1 MGEEQNIFSDNQ
13 RNTIY
18 EDMLK
23 PIKLKISEIL
33 LYDTETAMQFLQ
45 EYNAIIK
52 SKQEKEMLSKISDLE
67 LQIDSYERNMGSTK
81 SFEDKSDAI
90 LQQIKDMQTDGRK
103 LSLEEYEDEFDRLS
117 KTYKSMVSKYSFE
130 DRDRIEQALYEL
142 YGNLMVRRVK
152 EGSVDEVQIPEEDIL
167 GLTIYLNGQID
178 KLSENATPQVKNILE
193 RIKFK
198 LMSGKEAFQDDEIW
212 KLLSYAQGNKTM
224 QEQRSSYT
232 QGGKQ
237 QVTALTIGKEKK
249 GFLSSLKGIFSKEP
263 KLPLKENDLD
273 KITLEW
279 LAKQIPESM
288 CREYEEERLKKEGKT
303 KKKVYIPDPKF
314 VIVDTLLTR
323 KYDDPYKI
331 KYKNEFIFQDQY
343 GCKQKIT
350 QKSDVDPDFIEAPYS
365 VEWKPID
372 VDKEKQEE
380 MKRKIDMTFDFCM
393 LLKYINII
401 DSAMQTDFLQIFI
414 SQFMPMANKY
424 NNDSVIDYSLID
436 DFLLSIKHDSVYI
449 FENEMPI
456 FKKLYKGYKRV
467 KDEIEKME
475 LEVRNR
481 DNGNRD
487 EFYKEN
493 EFSKNLSRDGKVA
506 KERHAQRQEVD
517 QAKQVGDDSITP
529 TVAEQEEDRG

>member
-33 LYDTETAMQFLQ
+33 LYDTEAAMKFLQ

-52 SKQEKEMLSKISDLE
+52 LKQEKEMLSKISDLE
-67 LQIDSYERNMGSTK
+67 LQIDSYERNLGSIK

-103 LSLEEYEDEFDRLS
+103 LSLEEYEDEFDRLN

-152 EGSVDEVQIPEEDIL
+152 EGSVDEVEIPEEDIL

-212 KLLSYAQGNKTM
+212 KLLSYAQGNKPNQV
-224 QEQRSSYT
+224 QETYM
-232 QGGKQ
+232 QGGKP
-237 QVTALTIGKEKK
+237 QVTALTIGKEKR
-249 GFLSSLKGIFSKEP
+249 GFLSSLKRRFSKEP
-263 KLPLKENDLD
+263 QLPLQEEDLD

-288 CREYEEERLKKEGKT
+288 CREYEEERLKQEGKT
-303 KKKVYIPDPKF
+303 KNKVYIPDPRV
-314 VIVDTLLTR
+314 VIFDALTESS
-323 KYDDPYKI
+323 YKE
-331 KYKNEFIFQDQY
+331 EFIFEDQY

-350 QKSDVDPDFIEAPYS
+350 QDLYDYPHCT
-365 VEWKPID
+365 VELKPVE
-372 VDKEKQEE
+372 VDKENQEKMTRNCE
-380 MKRKIDMTFDFCM
+380 MTLDFYRLIKYVKLID
-393 LLKYINII
+393 NV
-401 DSAMQTDFLQIFI
+401 MQTNFLQVFM
-414 SQFMPMANKY
+414 SQFMPIANKY
-424 NNDSVIDYSLID
+424 NNKSMTSEFSVFNYLSFVNESDYCL
-436 DFLLSIKHDSVYI
+436 KK
-449 FENEMPI
+449 EMPI
-456 FKKLYKGYKRV
+456 FKKLYKGYSKIL
-467 KDEIEKME
+467 DEIKKLD
-475 LEVRNR
+475 LEVR
-481 DNGNRD
+481 D
-487 EFYKEN
+487 EDYGKRNKFYKEN
-493 EFSKNLSRDGKVA
+493 EFSENLSRDGKVA
-506 KERHAQRQEVD
+506 KDRHAQKQKDD
-517 QAKQVGDDSITP
+517 QAMQVGDDSITP
-529 TVAEQEEDRG
+529 AVEEEEDRG

>member
-33 LYDTETAMQFLQ
+33 LYDTEAAMKFLQ

-52 SKQEKEMLSKISDLE
+52 LKQEEEMLSKISDLE

-212 KLLSYAQGNKTM
+212 KLLSYAQGNKPNQV
-224 QEQRSSYT
+224 QETYM

-237 QVTALTIGKEKK
+237 QVTALAIGKEKK
-249 GFLSSLKGIFSKEP
+249 GFLSSLKRRFSKEP
-263 KLPLKENDLD
+263 QLPLQEEDLD

-288 CREYEEERLKKEGKT
+288 CREYEEERLKQEGKT
-303 KKKVYIPDPKF
+303 KNKVYIPDPEF

-323 KYDDPYKI
+323 KYGDPYKI

-401 DSAMQTDFLQIFI
+401 DSAMHTDFLQIFM

-449 FENEMPI
+449 FESKMPI

-467 KDEIEKME
+467 KDEIKKME

-481 DNGNRD
+481 DNGKRNK
-487 EFYKEN
+487 FYKEN
-493 EFSKNLSRDGKVA
+493 EFSENLSNDGKVA
-506 KERHAQRQEVD
+506 VRRHTQRQEVD
-517 QAKQVGDDSITP
+517 QAMQVGDDSITP
-529 TVAEQEEDRG
+529 AVEEEEDRE